1 MKLKLAHKLRLAIF
15 VLLLMG
21 LVSFVVS
28 RSGVSKIDEYS
39 RIQLF
44 FDNLGVEIGRMLIEP
59 PTERLGNRLLVSIKG
74 KIAVIEGTSDDPITP
89 LVQKTRNAIWSEE
102 IPDLWASIEGALK
115 DGGTDRAARRG
126 VTLVEAIGKA
136 SEAAGVRLAGETKF
150 LRSALAITLVLQI
163 LLIALLAYKTDAHVA
178 RPFGVMISEASRLSR
193 GNLKNPFTVEE
204 GDEFGDLARALN
216 MATGILGS
224 KLSEVRRLSE
234 GLADPFDQLTENSD
248 KAYEIATELSARG
261 QLASSGAKS
270 LDALMKKL
278 RETSGR
284 SITSIGMIASATEEM
299 TSTVE
304 DIANNAEKA
313 RSSTT
318 VAVRSVSEASRQVA
332 DLGEAAR
339 IITKVTDV
347 IVEIAEQTK
356 LLALNATI
364 EAARAGEAGKGF
376 AVVAGEVK
384 ALARQTNAAT
394 EDIRIK
400 IEAMHSSTE
409 LTIEK
414 ISNISNV
421 IGEVNDLV
429 SNIATSVEQQAS
441 VTREIAG
448 SIAEVAR
455 GNEDIAA
462 IIERSS
468 NEATGISDGLT
479 TLSSGAGDLKK
490 CIDEFKDTSDDLY
503 ITSDSLAKALTDLSL

>member
-1 MKLKLAHKLRLAIF
+1 MKIILAHKLRLALF
-15 VLLLMG
+15 VLLLPG
-21 LVSFVVS
+21 FVSFVVS
-28 RSGVSKIDEYS
+28 RSGFSRIDEYS

-44 FDNLGVEIGRMLIEP
+44 FNSLGVEIGRILIEP
-59 PTERLGNRLLVSIKG
+59 PTERLGTRLLVTIKG
-74 KIAVIEGTSDDPITP
+74 KMAVIEGTSDDPITQ
-89 LVQKTRNAIWSEE
+89 LVQKCRNTIWSEE
-102 IPDLWASIEGALK
+102 IPDLWTAVESSIKE
-115 DGGTDRAARRG
+115 DGIEKAARRG
-126 VTLVEAIGKA
+126 VTLVEALGKA
-136 SEAAGVRLAGETKF
+136 SETASSRLAEKTGF
-150 LRSALAITLVLQI
+150 IRSALTVSLILQI
-163 LLIALLAYKTDAHVA
+163 LLIAFMAYKTDSLVS
-178 RPFGVMISEASRLSR
+178 RPFSIMISDASRLSR
-193 GNLKNPFTVEE
+193 GTLKNPFTAEA
-204 GDEFGDLARALN
+204 GDEFGDLSRALN
-216 MATGILGS
+216 SATGILGS

-234 GLADPFDQLTENSD
+234 RLADPFDQLTENSD
-248 KAYEIATELSARG
+248 KAYEIATELTARG
-261 QLASSGAKS
+261 QVAASGAKS
-270 LDALMKKL
+270 LDRLMKKL

-284 SITSIGMIASATEEM
+284 SIDSIGMIASSTEEM

-304 DIANNAEKA
+304 DIAGNAEKA
-313 RSSTT
+313 RLSTT
-318 VAVRSVSEASRQVA
+318 VAVKSVTEASRQVA

-394 EDIRIK
+394 EDIRFK
-400 IEAMHSSTE
+400 IEAMHSSSK

-429 SNIATSVEQQAS
+429 SNIASSVEEQAA

-455 GNEDIAA
+455 GNEDIAS

-468 NEATGISDGLT
+468 NEATGISDGLC
-479 TLSSGAGDLKK
+479 TLSAGAGDLKK